1 MIKNAPKSETFD
13 VPKNY
18 SCHYSLG
25 ISYNVS
31 IALDRI
37 LLIPSQK
44 DGIYASSEE
53 PNMCEKSQIQDFKNS
68 KKEIDPE
75 VLERRQKEIDCV
87 KNTLAYQNYIRQIP
101 KKGRPNHLPRT
112 PKKTLKYSQQ
122 WVSNRRAWKRSI
134 QLWNND
140 REETNK
146 VNNNLVP
153 ELIESCENF
162 RNTSPID
169 VINIDET
176 VLELSENE
184 TEKYQAVTTT
194 EKIKAVSK
202 KQKRV
207 VSKNK
212 KLNKKNYFGLSITKE
227 AASKE
232 KVFEDITTLM
242 NEKEYDV
249 KDSPH
254 LAYFSRNEK
263 DLESLVGLEIENSAT
278 NGNIQEIGANL
289 YQWAANNSNL
299 KSHLENQVGHL
310 TEFHV
315 NLAASNGYETWIWA
329 CSTYAK
335 QLEEKG

>member
-1 MIKNAPKSETFD
+1 MF
-13 VPKNY
+13 
-18 SCHYSLG
+18 SL
-25 ISYNVS
+25 
-31 IALDRI
+31 
-37 LLIPSQK
+37 PSQNF
-44 DGIYASSEE
+44 GTYASSEE
-53 PNMCEKSQIQDFKNS
+53 PNIVEKSRKNSSSSQTSLQDFKNS
-68 KKEIDPE
+68 KKEFDPE
-75 VLERRQKEIDCV
+75 VLERRQKQIDCV

-101 KKGRPNHLPRT
+101 KKERPNHLPRT

-140 REETNK
+140 RDETNK

-184 TEKYQAVTTT
+184 TEKCQAVTTT

-232 KVFEDITTLM
+232 KVFEDVTTLM

-249 KDSPH
+249 KDSPN

-289 YQWAANNSNL
+289 YQWAANKSGL

-315 NLAASNGYETWIWA
+315 NLAASNGYETWKWA

-335 QLEEKG
+335 QLEEKGHVVKASSYFLMVRFIHIFYSCLG

>member
-1 MIKNAPKSETFD
+1 M
-13 VPKNY
+13 
-18 SCHYSLG
+18 
-25 ISYNVS
+25 
-31 IALDRI
+31 DRI

-101 KKGRPNHLPRT
+101 KEGRPNHLPRT

-140 REETNK
+140 RDETNK
-146 VNNNLVP
+146 EQNNLVP

-176 VLELSENE
+176 VLELTLFLPGEGRISPL
-184 TEKYQAVTTT
+184 TVCHVTPPG
-194 EKIKAVSK
+194 
-202 KQKRV
+202 R
-207 VSKNK
+207 NK
-212 KLNKKNYFGLSITKE
+212 
-227 AASKE
+227 
-232 KVFEDITTLM
+232 
-242 NEKEYDV
+242 V
-249 KDSPH
+249 K
-254 LAYFSRNEK
+254 
-263 DLESLVGLEIENSAT
+263 
-278 NGNIQEIGANL
+278 
-289 YQWAANNSNL
+289 
-299 KSHLENQVGHL
+299 
-310 TEFHV
+310 
-315 NLAASNGYETWIWA
+315 
-329 CSTYAK
+329 
-335 QLEEKG
+335 